1 MYGRFETVKMSLLDK
16 QLTNLIANFFNE
28 MWVICN
34 STILNIFSN
43 FIPHKYDAEC
53 DDKNLPWLNK
63 KIRALI
69 QEESA
74 AAFKQLH

>member
-1 MYGRFETVKMSLLDK
+1 MK
-16 QLTNLIANFFNE
+16 
-28 MWVICN
+28 MWVFCN

-53 DDKNLPWLNK
+53 DDKYLPWLNK